1 MTSISSW
8 GTSPTNDTIWR
19 EPGKAG
25 PRPPRSIQGI
35 SGLALD
41 GYKDKCLRR
50 RIAVRMRACGVQSYR
65 EYQELLE
72 RDSAEAARLKDTIT
86 IHVTSFYRNA
96 ETWNLVRT
104 RVLPE
109 LFSGTWSAV
118 RAWSAGCSSGEE
130 AYTLA
135 MLMAEFLDQQGKGG
149 HLNRV
154 TVDAT
159 DVDAGCLARA
169 NDARYPRE
177 ALGDVPAS
185 LASRYFEDNGSEYRV
200 IERVRRRV
208 VARASDLCSD
218 PAPRR
223 SYQLILCR
231 NVVIYFGRA
240 MQERV
245 FLDFAEALA
254 PGGFLV
260 LGKVESLSGRARDLL
275 TLLDARERIYRR
287 AA

>member
-1 MTSISSW
+1 
-8 GTSPTNDTIWR
+8 
-19 EPGKAG
+19 
-25 PRPPRSIQGI
+25 
-35 SGLALD
+35 
-41 GYKDKCLRR
+41 
-50 RIAVRMRACGVQSYR
+50 
-65 EYQELLE
+65 
-72 RDSAEAARLKDTIT
+72 
-86 IHVTSFYRNA
+86 
-96 ETWNLVRT
+96 
-104 RVLPE
+104 
-109 LFSGTWSAV
+109 
-118 RAWSAGCSSGEE
+118 
-130 AYTLA
+130 
-135 MLMAEFLDQQGKGG
+135 
-149 HLNRV
+149 V

-159 DVDAGCLARA
+159 DIDARCLARA

-185 LASRYFEDNGSEYRV
+185 LASRYFEDHGPEYRV

-208 VARASDLCSD
+208 VVRASDLCSD